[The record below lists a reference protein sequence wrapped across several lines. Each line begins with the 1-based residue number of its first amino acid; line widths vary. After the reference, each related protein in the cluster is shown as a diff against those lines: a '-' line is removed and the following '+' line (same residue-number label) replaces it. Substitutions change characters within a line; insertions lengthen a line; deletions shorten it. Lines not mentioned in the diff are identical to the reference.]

1 MSYQRVE
8 GALCDLLTTVDG
20 LNFANV
26 AQGHYRHILSQ
37 PQSVT
42 LTPGSVSRQESG
54 LQAIRVSWGIRLE
67 LYSRIAEPIDADG
80 IDFARDALLELF
92 DKVSSLIDTY
102 PTLGAGAASPDS
114 PYVISESITRSLITS
129 AGSPERQR
137 VGRTHL
143 WTMAATC
150 QVTEQIITAMNLADI
165 PARERIAF
173 SLVANELNVR
183 YHPERTD

>member
-1 MSYQRVE
+1 MGYTRVE
-8 GALCDLLTTVDG
+8 SALCDLLTTVDG
-20 LNFANV
+20 LDFNNV

-42 LTPGSVSRQESG
+42 LTPGAVSRQESG
-54 LQAIRVSWGIRLE
+54 LQSIRVRWGIRLE
-67 LYSRIAEPIDADG
+67 LYSRIAEPIDADS
-80 IDFARDALLELF
+80 IDYARDGLIELF
-92 DKVSSLIDTY
+92 DRVASLADAY

-114 PYVISESITRSLITS
+114 PYVVSESITRALITS
-129 AGSPERQR
+129 AGSPARQQ

-150 QVTEQIITAMNLADI
+150 QVTEHIVTAMNLADI

-173 SLVANELNVR
+173 SLVADELHVR
-183 YHPERTD
+183 YHPEQTN

>member
-1 MSYQRVE
+1 MSYAAVE

-20 LNFANV
+20 LSFANV
-26 AQGHYRHILSQ
+26 AQGHYRNILSQ
-37 PQSVT
+37 QYSVT

-54 LQAIRVSWGIRLE
+54 LQSVRVRWGMRLE
-67 LYSRIAEPIDADG
+67 LYSRIAAPVDADS
-80 IDFARDALLELF
+80 IDFARDGLLTLF
-92 DKVSSLIDTY
+92 NKVSGLIDNY

-114 PYVISESITRSLITS
+114 PYVISESITRALITS
-129 AGSPERQR
+129 AGSPTRQQ

-143 WTMAATC
+143 WSMDATC
-150 QVTEQIITAMNLADI
+150 QVTEHIVTAMNLTDI

-173 SLVANELNVR
+173 SLVADELNVR